1 MTQRDYLTAVD
12 VIAMHAILLK
22 RYGGAEGMRDPGALE
37 SALFRPQSG
46 YYADIIAEAAALMES
61 LAINHPFVDGNKRV
75 AFAAVD
81 VFLRINGYRIRHAP
95 LAIYADMIGMFEADT
110 FDFAHLDP
118 WLRGIVRP
126 HP

>member
-1 MTQRDYLTAVD
+1 MTQRDYLTATD
-12 VIAMHAILLK
+12 VVAMHAVLLK
-22 RYGGAEGMRDPGALE
+22 RYGGAEGIRDPGALE

-81 VFLRINGYRIRHAP
+81 VFLRINGHRIDRGP
-95 LAIYADMIGMFEADT
+95 LEIYADMIRMFESDT
-110 FDFAHLDP
+110 FDFAHLEP
-118 WLRGIVRP
+118 WLRGMIRP
-126 HP
+126 LR